1 LTSKSSDAAAA
12 GVLIVIVLVAA
23 LAINNLASGP
33 TPVIMLLGGG
43 DTQSGGTQVA
53 STWGDI
59 VVHYTDGSSQEFSS
73 TATTI
78 QMALL
83 KLQLVGKTPTTMDF
97 HAIAVEVPNL
107 PMPYYTSALGQRIYA
122 SDMLLYVKTDIRIL
136 VNGAIAYTSPSNGLK
151 AFWSGS
157 STAAAAEQ
165 LLGLAQSFQSG
176 TQQFLFSL
184 QGWNAQQYLSSSQ
197 STDFEYYFTQEW
209 SLYGVW
215 QFGAAGPIQIG
226 APVCNPV
233 CTRVSPSTPIWST
246 ITNPTPITITAPPN
260 TNQKPYFKL
269 GVAPLTTTIGR
280 LSGTKRTFQL
290 IAQTFNIFSSPITFG
305 LSGLPNG
312 VSYSLQPVTSTPNAT
327 NGQIASSVLTLTA
340 SPSAQ
345 NGNYQFQVAA
355 NGGGTSDQVTVTL
368 TVVDNAG
375 PDQSQGAITAYVTIK
390 TDKTLYS
397 PMDTVAISG
406 TVTDYNGNG
415 LPNVEVS
422 LSSDFNFTKQLTA
435 DSTGTYS
442 TTIYA
447 PSNPGV
453 YHVTGSFAG
462 NSRYG
467 NASASTGFQVNSPEL
482 SACPLWLPSS
492 LRWLCGSTFGVPNWA
507 LASGLLILFLLALA
521 VIARKK

>member
-1 LTSKSSDAAAA
+1 LARNSSDAATA
-12 GVLIVIVLVAA
+12 GILIVIILVAVF
-23 LAINNLASGP
+23 AINLASGP

-59 VVHYTDGSSQEFSS
+59 VVHYTDGTSQQFSS

-83 KLQLVGKTPTTMDF
+83 RLQLVGKSPSTMDF
-97 HAIAVEVPNL
+97 DAIAVEVPNL
-107 PMPYYTSALGQRIYA
+107 PMPFYTDLLGQKIYA
-122 SDMLLYVKTDIRIL
+122 SDMVLYVKTDVRIL

-157 STAAAAEQ
+157 STVAAAEQ
-165 LLGLAQSFQSG
+165 LLGLAQSFQTG
-176 TQQFLFSL
+176 TQQVLFSL
-184 QGWNAQQYLSSSQ
+184 QGWNANQYLSSSQ
-197 STDFEYYFTQEW
+197 STEFEYYFTQEW

-215 QFGAAGPIQIG
+215 QFGTAGPIQIG
-226 APVCNPV
+226 APLCNPV

-246 ITNPTPITITAPPN
+246 ITNPTPIAITAPPN
-260 TNQKPYFKL
+260 VNKQPYFKL
-269 GVAPLTTTIGR
+269 GVAPLTATIGR

-305 LSGLPNG
+305 VTGLPNG

-340 SPSAQ
+340 SSSAQ
-345 NGNYQFQVAA
+345 DGNYEFQVTA

-368 TVVDNAG
+368 TIVDNAG

-397 PMDTVAISG
+397 PMDTITISG
-406 TVTDYNGNG
+406 TVTDYNENG
-415 LPNVEVS
+415 LPNVQVS
-422 LSSDFNFTKQLTA
+422 LSSDFNFTKQLTT
-435 DSTGTYS
+435 DSTGAYS

-453 YHVTGSFAG
+453 YHVTGAFAG

-467 NASASTGFQVNSPEL
+467 NASASTGFQVNSPAL

-492 LRWLCGSTFGVPNWA
+492 LRWLCGSTWGIPNWA
-507 LASGLLILFLLALA
+507 IVAAVVILFLLALA